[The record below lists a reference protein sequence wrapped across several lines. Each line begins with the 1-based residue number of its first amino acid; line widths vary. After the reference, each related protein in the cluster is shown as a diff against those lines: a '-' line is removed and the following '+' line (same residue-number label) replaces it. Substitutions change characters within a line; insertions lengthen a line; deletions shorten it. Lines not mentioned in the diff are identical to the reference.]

1 MNFTEPVIAAI
12 IGATATI
19 VTAMVQL
26 RVVGK
31 KQAAEKAAGKPVTKH
46 KSSWLAILGLMLA
59 AAVGGYAFSEYR
71 AFQDQRETQR
81 LRDEMLAR
89 MQELSAAAMRMERAG
104 SQLDGQTSDALA
116 AAERKRGAQGLAAV
130 VHLPPCRGP
139 QVGFSQAPQACTE
152 GDALRVSLCATI
164 PPAAVVT
171 EVQMFSRT
179 GEAQQA
185 WVDAKMQLGQEAA
198 GVRFVE
204 AFAER
209 AAPDGKEVC
218 QPVLYWGSQPGRAA
232 RILVKY
238 VP

>member
-12 IGATATI
+12 IGATATV
-19 VTAMVQL
+19 VTALVQL
-26 RVVGK
+26 RVAGK
-31 KQAAEKAAGKPVTKH
+31 KQAAERASGKPVTK
-46 KSSWLAILGLMLA
+46 KQSSWLAILALMLA
-59 AAVGGYAFSEYR
+59 SAVGGYVLAQYHAFNE
-71 AFQDQRETQR
+71 QRENQR

-89 MQELSAAAMRMERAG
+89 MGELSAAAMRMERAG

-116 AAERKRGAQGLAAV
+116 AAERKRGAEGVAAV
-130 VHLPPCRGP
+130 VNLPPCRGA
-139 QVGFSQAPQACTE
+139 QVGFSQTSPACAE
-152 GDALRVSLCATI
+152 GDALRASLCATI

-185 WVDAKMQLGQEAA
+185 WVDAKMQLGQEVA

-209 AAPDGKEVC
+209 ATPDGKEIC